1 MRSCQLDHS
10 LSDVRK
16 KLAEQAEFLPNHLTI
31 GLEESLTEEIGQ
43 ETLNDI
49 FHLLKKYDL
58 ASVVEREERDEK
70 LAQYV

>member
-1 MRSCQLDHS
+1 MGSCQLDHS

-16 KLAEQAEFLPNHLTI
+16 KLVEQAEFLPNHLTT
-31 GLEESLTEEIGQ
+31 GLEESLTEEVGQ

-58 ASVVEREERDEK
+58 ASVDEREKRDTQ
-70 LAQYV
+70 LARYV

>member
-1 MRSCQLDHS
+1 MGSCQLDHS

-16 KLAEQAEFLPNHLTI
+16 KLAEQTEFLPNRLTT
-31 GLEESLTEEIGQ
+31 GLEEYLTEEVGQ

-58 ASVVEREERDEK
+58 ASVDEREKRDTQ
-70 LAQYV
+70 LARYV